1 MTTSEHDLT
10 NPLADKPYAEVL
22 ASYCADY
29 PLLGEYDA
37 IIKANNS
44 HDGPITEELRGG
56 VDNRTAAKMALQ
68 RLGMPCDELTVAMA
82 DAWIHQLYK
91 EVGSL
96 SAPPVSTI
104 SSELIG
110 FFLPECGMLPTP
122 EGWQMFSAVERREM
136 AATIG
141 DRMPGDVW
149 TDVLEL
155 VMPVLLQHVIEQDR
169 RARRKLRAVKDTDEE
184 PRRYGRDWLG
194 AVALDLP
201 TTDEGLAEGQA
212 YVDGLVSDALGPE
225 GAATVLPKDGA

>member
-1 MTTSEHDLT
+1 MTTFNNS
-10 NPLADKPYAEVL
+10 LAQKPYSEVL

-37 IIKANNS
+37 IIKKHNWRDVS
-44 HDGPITEELRGG
+44 ITEELRGG

-68 RLGMPCDELTVAMA
+68 RLGMPCDELAVEMA
-82 DAWIHQLYK
+82 DAWVHKMYQ

-96 SAPPVSTI
+96 AAPEVPTI

-110 FFLPECGMLPTP
+110 YFLPECGVVPTL
-122 EGWQMFSAVERREM
+122 EGWEMFSTEERREI

-155 VMPVLLQHVIEQDR
+155 VMPVLLEHVIEQDR
-169 RARRKLRAVKDTDEE
+169 RARRKLQAVKDADEE

-201 TTDEGLAEGQA
+201 TTPEGLAEGRA
-212 YVDGLVSDALGPE
+212 YVDDLVTDALGPE
-225 GAATVLPKDGA
+225 GAATVLPRDGA